1 MSNRPLRIPDT
12 ATAVEYLASTLSVF
26 MDENRLG
33 GQRWTKR
40 RVADYITASPDIR
53 GAISDTTVGRFL
65 DPNLPQYPNRE
76 TITLIAEFLVH
87 MKAASQE
94 QLDTIPNDPA
104 IELASAIQRF
114 YKPFSESLRTFHD
127 DLRGHYIGAEI
138 NTGYY
143 LRTHLVLSRRAA
155 PNLLLADEFFRLSR
169 IGDPASFTATAHRF
183 DPSDVL
189 SIDRALLAAGGKEI
203 ALFSATGAAVLT
215 DTVSMV
221 LIRAKG
227 HGLSGT
233 HTVGEIVFDRDERV
247 RGFSTDRSIGWQV
260 REDGGFNLP
269 SVIRSETTAR
279 NIVKIMCR
287 TNSFHAVKKSKKRSA
302 TLDKNKI
309 RKLKSMEYFD
319 FVNFNKEILDKNITK
334 NNTKK
339 VNTKLL
345 SALDLGDLD
354 GFEAALAD
362 GADPNLIPHDSDLPL
377 VFTLAAD
384 GRLEWV
390 EALLKTGRCDVTR
403 TDHNGLRPS
412 IAPGATARRL
422 THEETASDL
431 RERFAAIALML
442 RAEESRQINR
452 KGSDFPA
459 P

>member
-1 MSNRPLRIPDT
+1 MQKKYFGTD
-12 ATAVEYLASTLSVF
+12 
-26 MDENRLG
+26 G
-33 GQRWTKR
+33 
-40 RVADYITASPDIR
+40 IR
-53 GAISDTTVGRFL
+53 GRANEFPMT
-65 DPNLPQYPNRE
+65 
-76 TITLIAEFLVH
+76 AE
-87 MKAASQE
+87 
-94 QLDTIPNDPA
+94 
-104 IELASAIQRF
+104 SAL
-114 YKPFSESLRTFHD
+114 K
-127 DLRGHYIGAEI
+127 IGM
-138 NTGYY
+138 
-143 LRTHLVLSRRAA
+143 
-155 PNLLLADEFFRLSR
+155 
-169 IGDPASFTATAHRF
+169 
-183 DPSDVL
+183 
-189 SIDRALLAAGGKEI
+189 AAG
-203 ALFSATGAAVLT
+203 
-215 DTVSMV
+215 
-221 LIRAKG
+221 
-227 HGLSGT
+227 
-233 HTVGEIVFDRDERV
+233 
-247 RGFSTDRSIGWQV
+247 Q
-260 REDGGFNLP
+260 
-269 SVIRSETTAR
+269 
-279 NIVKIMCR
+279 
-287 TNSFHAVKKSKKRSA
+287 
-302 TLDKNKI
+302 
-309 RKLKSMEYFD
+309 YF
-319 FVNFNKEILDKNITK
+319 K